1 MSLED
6 VLVQMKSMSSK
17 FDALKSDV
25 DAIKKREESMDEDES
40 YDDLRSHSSSR
51 YRSRSRSRRRSH
63 SRRRPRSRSRSRS
76 PRYSDRRRPGEERPK
91 DWADRDM
98 ERDLPDYEED
108 PRFSDD
114 DDRDDGGQLI
124 DVSEGTRRLLTKSCT
139 QSVSHDLRKRTRSR
153 YRLPRVE
160 ATRTPRVDHVL
171 RSLAPTPAKSVDK
184 ELARIQTFVLD
195 SLAPVTSMLE
205 NAEELSVEDIKEA
218 SSATLSLI
226 GNANARISRLRRE
239 KLVSSINKNLV
250 PLVKEDSDFQDVPP
264 NLFGPDFSKRA
275 KEHLD
280 QVKALR
286 QTASSSR
293 YFSDNYQAH
302 RKPLFR
308 KGFPSGRGQARGRG
322 GTFSHFKGNRGER
335 NSRQQTSQ

>member
-1 MSLED
+1 MSLEE
-6 VLVQMKSMSSK
+6 VLAQMKSMSSK
-17 FDALKSDV
+17 VDVLKSDM
-25 DAIKKREESMDEDES
+25 DAIKKRGESKDKDES
-40 YDDLRSHSSSR
+40 NDESRSHSSSR
-51 YRSRSRSRRRSH
+51 YRSRSRSRRRSR
-63 SRRRPRSRSRSRS
+63 SYGRPRSRSRSRS
-76 PRYSDRRRPGEERPK
+76 PCYSDRRSRGEERPK

-98 ERDLPDYEED
+98 ERDLPDYEDD

-114 DDRDDGGQLI
+114 EDGDGGGQLI
-124 DVSEGTRRLLTKSCT
+124 DVSEGTHRLLTKSCT
-139 QSVSHDLRKRTRSR
+139 LCVSHDLRKRTRSR
-153 YRLPRVE
+153 YKLPRVE

-205 NAEELSVEDIKEA
+205 NAEQLSVEDVKEA
-218 SSATLSLI
+218 SSAAVSLI
-226 GNANARISRLRRE
+226 GNANAKISRLRRE

-250 PLVKEDSDFQDVPP
+250 PLVKEDTDFQDVAP

-286 QTASSSR
+286 QATNSSR
-293 YFSDNYQAH
+293 YSDHQAH

-308 KGFPSGRGQARGRG
+308 RGFPSGRGQARGRG
-322 GTFSHFKGNRGER
+322 GASSHFKGNRGER